1 MMNKY
6 ILFLILPVLL
16 FAKAHHQEAWSSPW
30 FTGPLLS
37 PSASCNKLKEV
48 TWQPYL
54 FFTNTFGSFDN
65 NWNRKNAPN
74 MWAIQPLIDIT
85 YGIASFMDLETTLSF
100 VYQSSGGSSSIRMN
114 DTPLFLGFQ
123 ALRQSEGSW
132 IPDLRIRLQQVFPFG
147 QYDKLNPK
155 KNGTD
160 SSGKGSFQSGISFDF
175 QKTFEMAVEHYFR
188 LRCSISGILFASNVH
203 VTGLNAY
210 GGSPDTDGDTA
221 PGKTYTF
228 YLSGEYTIT
237 RHWGFAFDT
246 VYTLITPDHFS
257 GTKGNRPVGSPTS
270 HQISFAPAVEYN
282 YSETFGLIGGAWFTL
297 AGKNASQ
304 FYSGIISAVIT
315 Y

>member
-1 MMNKY
+1 MSKY
-6 ILFLILPVLL
+6 ALFLLLPVLL
-16 FAKAHHQEAWSSPW
+16 FAKAPHHEAWTSPW
-30 FTGPLLS
+30 FTGPLLA

-48 TWQPYL
+48 SWQPYL
-54 FFTNTFGSFDN
+54 FVTNTFGSFDN
-65 NWNRKNAPN
+65 NWNRKNTPN
-74 MWAIQPLIDIT
+74 IWAIQPLIDIT
-85 YGIASFMDLETTLSF
+85 YGIASFVDLETIPSF
-100 VYQSSGGSSSIRMN
+100 VYQTSEGSSSIRMN

-123 ALRQSEGSW
+123 ALRESKESW
-132 IPDLRIRLQQVFPFG
+132 TPDLRISLLQIFPFG
-147 QYDKLNPK
+147 QYNKLNPK

-160 SSGKGSFQSGISFDF
+160 SSGKGSFQSGVSFDF
-175 QKTFEMAVEHYFR
+175 QKTFEMALEQYFS
-188 LRCSISGILFASNVH
+188 LRWSISSILFASNVH

-210 GGSPDTDGDTA
+210 GGSPATNGNIT

-237 RHWGFAFDT
+237 RNWGFAFDT

-257 GTKGNRPVGSPTS
+257 GTKGNAPVGSPTS
-270 HQISFAPAVEYN
+270 HQVSFAPAVEYN
-282 YSETFGLIGGAWFTL
+282 YSESFGLIGGAWFTL